1 MKIYVDGQDYPSL
14 EYDTKQTKSYVYTND
29 GIYSYKKE
37 LQKMEILEEIKE
49 KEYKN
54 YRFFI
59 ETSKINYTDT
69 IYHIPYYHLFC
80 EEETNKKN
88 IGDGIFL
95 VKVNYFDQVNYY
107 FETDRTD
114 DSLYDAIIT
123 FLSSN

>member
-1 MKIYVDGQDYPSL
+1 
-14 EYDTKQTKSYVYTND
+14 
-29 GIYSYKKE
+29 
-37 LQKMEILEEIKE
+37 LEEIKE

>member
-1 MKIYVDGQDYPSL
+1 MKIYVNGQEYPSL
-14 EYDTKQTKSYVYTND
+14 EYDTKHSKSYIYTND
-29 GIYSYKKE
+29 GIYCYKKE
-37 LQKMEILEEIKE
+37 LQKMEILEEIRE

-54 YRFFI
+54 YNFFV

-69 IYHIPYYHLFC
+69 IYHIPYDHLFC
-80 EEETNKKN
+80 EEETHKKN

>member
-1 MKIYVDGQDYPSL
+1 MKIYVDGQYYPSL
-14 EYDTKQTKSYVYTND
+14 EYDTKYNNTYIYTND
-29 GIYSYKKE
+29 GIYCYKKE

-49 KEYKN
+49 KDYKN
-54 YRFFI
+54 YQFFI
-59 ETSKINYTDT
+59 ETSKINYTDI
-69 IYHIPYYHLFC
+69 IYHIPFFHLFC
-80 EEETNKKN
+80 EEEIYKKN

-95 VKVNYFDQVNYY
+95 VKVNYFDQTDYY

>member
-1 MKIYVDGQDYPSL
+1 MKIYVNGQEYPSL
-14 EYDTKQTKSYVYTND
+14 EYDTKQIKSYIYTND
-29 GIYSYKKE
+29 GIYYYKKE

-54 YRFFI
+54 HHFFI

-69 IYHIPYYHLFC
+69 IYHIPYDHLFC
-80 EEETNKKN
+80 EEEIHKKN

>member
-1 MKIYVDGQDYPSL
+1 MKIYVNGQEYPSL
-14 EYDTKQTKSYVYTND
+14 EYDTKHSKSYIYTND
-29 GIYSYKKE
+29 GIYCYKKE
-37 LQKMEILEEIKE
+37 LQKMEILEEIRE

-54 YRFFI
+54 YNFFI

-69 IYHIPYYHLFC
+69 IYHIPYDHLYC
-80 EEETNKKN
+80 EEETHKKN